1 MNYFDYGYDELE
13 YEAVVELERRLKER
27 SIDMID
33 FLERM
38 PDRFVPF
45 KEDMIAAIKEKRN
58 ERVISCS

>member
-1 MNYFDYGYDELE
+1 MNDYDYGYDELE